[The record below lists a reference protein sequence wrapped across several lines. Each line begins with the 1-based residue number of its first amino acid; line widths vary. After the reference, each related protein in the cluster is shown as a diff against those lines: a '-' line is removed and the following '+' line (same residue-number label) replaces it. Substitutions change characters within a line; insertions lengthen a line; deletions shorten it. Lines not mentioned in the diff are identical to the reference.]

1 MQDKPIREDA
11 ISNITEFSK
20 LNTNLIALSKVSP

>member
-11 ISNITEFSK
+11 ISNINEFSK
-20 LNTNLIALSKVSP
+20 LNNNLIALSKVSP

>member
-11 ISNITEFSK
+11 ISNIIEFSK
-20 LNTNLIALSKVSP
+20 LKNNLIALSKVSP